1 MAYSTTI
8 YDPKQGMET
17 ILASMEKFDKDRF
30 LYALRYK
37 HYDQN
42 KLELMAE
49 QVADYRKKLEKE
61 HKRLLELA
69 CVFNHR
75 FVTDNNKC
83 FQTALMLL
91 NKLRSGISEV
101 KRIYLMFC
109 PRWNRKNFPNPSIN
123 NQIRSVFDYSI
134 FSIDSIQYSLF
145 ELDEYPPCVQGLYNE
160 LSKFFSQLNLS
171 LLLCIS
177 VLEDEEKIRKDQKYC
192 NFLYEEFKEKVIKEM
207 MDVIMLLPME
217 AEIFQEE
224 HNPAIASLK
233 KYSGTE
239 AWAPHGFHNFSKKDV
254 RNLVIKE
261 VQEAEKNGNI
271 SKEQI
276 VLFGKNPEKIAKIDN
291 IILHFDDLIPDG
303 FKRKKLDAA
312 TIAMFMRWCGVT
324 DEEHFIAYFNK
335 VYERNPSHQY
345 ETVTKGAVNAA
356 KNKLLR
362 VDYDDTLY
370 NEFVQ
375 KIEKQYFIPTIQQ
388 KEIVNS

>member
-8 YDPKQGMET
+8 YDPRQGMET
-17 ILASMEKFDKDRF
+17 ILTSMSKFEKDRF
-30 LYALRYK
+30 LYALKYK

-42 KLELMAE
+42 KLELMAQ
-49 QVADYRKKLEKE
+49 QVADYRKKLEEE
-61 HKRLLELA
+61 HKRLLEFA
-69 CVFNHR
+69 GVFNHR

-233 KYSGTE
+233 KYSDTE
-239 AWAPHGFHNFSKKDV
+239 AWAPHGFHNYSKKDV

-276 VLFGKNPEKIAKIDN
+276 ALFGNNSERIAKIDN
-291 IILHFDDLIPDG
+291 IILHFDDLMPDG
-303 FKRKKLDAA
+303 FKREKLNAE

-324 DEEHFIAYFNK
+324 KEKHFIAYFNK
-335 VYERNPSHQY
+335 VYKRNPSRQY
-345 ETVTKGAVNAA
+345 ETVKEGAVNTA

-362 VDYDDTLY
+362 VDHDDTLY

-388 KEIVNS
+388 KQIVNS

>member
-1 MAYSTTI
+1 MAYTTTI
-8 YDPKQGMET
+8 YDPRQGIET
-17 ILASMEKFDKDRF
+17 ILTSMEKFDKDRF

-42 KLELMAE
+42 KLELMAQ
-49 QVADYRKKLEKE
+49 QVADYRKKLEEE
-61 HKRLLELA
+61 HKRLLEFA
-69 CVFNHR
+69 SVFNHR

-109 PRWNRKNFPNPSIN
+109 PRWNRKNFPKSSIKKQN
-123 NQIRSVFDYSI
+123 RSAFEYSY

-177 VLEDEEKIRKDQKYC
+177 VLEDEEKIRKDPKYC
-192 NFLYEEFKEKVIKEM
+192 NFLYEEFKEKVMKEM

-254 RNLVIKE
+254 KHLVIKE
-261 VQEAEKNGNI
+261 VQEAEKKGGI

-276 VLFGKNPEKIAKIDN
+276 ALFGNDLERITKIDN
-291 IILHFDDLIPDG
+291 IILHFDDLMPNN
-303 FKRKKLDAA
+303 FKRSKLDAA

-335 VYERNPSHQY
+335 VYKRNPSCQY

-362 VDYDDTLY
+362 VDHDGTLY
-370 NEFVQ
+370 NKFVQ

-388 KEIVNS
+388 KQIANY